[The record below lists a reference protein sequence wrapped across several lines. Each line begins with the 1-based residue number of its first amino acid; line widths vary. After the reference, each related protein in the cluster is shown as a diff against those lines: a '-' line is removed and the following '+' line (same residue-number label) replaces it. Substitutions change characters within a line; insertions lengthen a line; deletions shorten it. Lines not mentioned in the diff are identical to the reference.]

1 MDKPSQTKL
10 YAGLV
15 IYRIQ
20 RNVEYLLLN
29 DSFTNKKHWFCPKG
43 QIIGNEEEIKCALR
57 ETFEAT
63 GLRPSDLRIEE
74 GFVIEFK
81 YLSDTKPKKVKYYLA
96 QLLDNHVR
104 LLPNAEG
111 VHMQWFAQ
119 ATTSEKVIFKSMQE
133 VFNHAQQFIVHRRLK
148 NVEDIKPTGTLKRQP
163 VQPPSSPL
171 YKTRLCERF
180 ETEGTCPYGAKC
192 NFAHGITE
200 LRGRDQEDHV
210 LVPIPTVVC
219 TNQMMDAGNQLFKT
233 KLCEK
238 FMKEKFCQYGPKCHF
253 AHGENE
259 LKERPKKEEA
269 EVAVAPISNG
279 HVNNNGV
286 GYSNSNSNG
295 HGNSN
300 SNGNM
305 NSNRKSLNESNG
317 RDSSWRSNVPERR
330 RSPSSED
337 EVVPT
342 NHVGRANKES
352 SWRSN
357 VSTMPK
363 TPPTVSVPDVVVV
376 EPTVALEELRRPAF
390 VEHQNR
396 PTIKKEKK
404 AMVAPVTT
412 EKSWMKIVKLSKEEQ
427 DEMES
432 NNNVQQKTN
441 CSSAKLAQ
449 TELIINDLKKFFAT
463 QVNTEQV
470 AVAKGKLMEDV
481 KEVTKIE
488 MRNDLSKKQL
498 LYILLVSLLE
508 DSTMLVTIL
517 KSRDHLFKTLVKTN
531 ADQILLLKAWDTFV
545 TQRKPIMVNKTA
557 AALSHWYD
565 CEMIEEEAFVQWYDS
580 LEKESPLETKSAK
593 FIEWLNT
600 SDDDEED

>member
-63 GLRPSDLRIEE
+63 GLRPTDLRIEE

-111 VHMQWFAQ
+111 VHMQWFTQPA
-119 ATTSEKVIFKSMQE
+119 ASEKVIFKSMQE
-133 VFNHAQQFIVHRRLK
+133 VFKHAQQSIDTKPHRRLK
-148 NVEDIKPTGTLKRQP
+148 NVEDIKPTSTLKRQP
-163 VQPPSSPL
+163 VQVPSSSPL

-200 LRGRDQEDHV
+200 LRGRDQEDRGV
-210 LVPIPTVVC
+210 LSVPIPTVVC

-238 FMKEKFCQYGPKCHF
+238 FIKEKFCQYGPKCHF

-269 EVAVAPISNG
+269 EVAVTLI
-279 HVNNNGV
+279 H
-286 GYSNSNSNG
+286 SNG
-295 HGNSN
+295 HGNGHIN
-300 SNGNM
+300 SNGNNM
-305 NSNRKSLNESNG
+305 NNNNRKSFNEANG

-342 NHVGRANKES
+342 NHVGRSIKES

-357 VSTMPK
+357 VSAVPK
-363 TPPTVSVPDVVVV
+363 TPPPVSVPDVVVV
-376 EPTVALEELRRPAF
+376 KPTIAVEELRRPAF

-396 PTIKKEKK
+396 PASVKKEKK
-404 AMVAPVTT
+404 TMVAPVTT

-463 QVNTEQV
+463 HVNTEQV
-470 AVAKGKLMEDV
+470 VGTKGKLMEDV

-565 CEMIEEEAFVQWYDS
+565 CEMIEEEAFVQWYNS
-580 LEKESPLETKSAK
+580 LEKESPLEAKSAK
-593 FIEWLNT
+593 FIEWLN
-600 SDDDEED
+600 SSDEEEED